1 MLLVVDIGNTNI
13 TFGIYKDDELISTFR
28 ITTKISR
35 TSDEFGIIMTD
46 LIKTRGKSDVNEV
59 DAVIIASVVPDVM
72 HSFTSGVIKYLNV
85 NPIIV
90 GPGTKTGIKIQ
101 LTNPREVGADRVVDA
116 VAAYDLYGG
125 PLIVIDYGTA
135 TTYDYVTAD
144 GIFAGGV
151 TAPGIRISAAALWR
165 DAAKLPEIA
174 IAKPDNI
181 IGKDTISSM
190 QAGLVF
196 GHIGESEYIIRKI
209 KEETGAQN
217 IKVVAT
223 GGLGKIIYESS
234 KEIDIYDEDL
244 TLKGL
249 EIIYQKE
256 RANKK

>member
-46 LIKTRGKSDVNEV
+46 LIKTRGKSEVDEV

-101 LTNPREVGADRVVDA
+101 MTNPREVGADRVVDA

-144 GIFAGGV
+144 GVFAGGV

-190 QAGLVF
+190 QAGLIH
-196 GHIGESEYIIRKI
+196 GRIGETEYVIEKI
-209 KEETGAQN
+209 KEEAGESDM
-217 IKVVAT
+217 KVIAT
-223 GGLGKIIYESS
+223 GGLGKLISENTDKIQ
-234 KEIDIYDEDL
+234 IYDANL

-249 EIIYQKE
+249 KLVYDKE
-256 RANKK
+256 KNR